1 MTTLGSLRMA
11 LLQIRQRLIQHPVL
25 LRGHGVPRD
34 DASYSTEIAE
44 LDRLANWLALILRDL
59 KSHGHMLNAREQGL
73 WNIPRERRWVDAS
86 RLRQQDAELAG
97 VLELA
102 AEVQRLLE
110 DIIRKS
116 GLLSSADAVANIG
129 ELIDKLYH
137 QAHTGYLV
145 GDLGGGPVYA
155 PYRPGQFEASPE
167 SAVIMV
173 FVVLTALK
181 QLLKR
186 GEAAAAGGR

>member
-34 DASYSTEIAE
+34 DASYRTEIAE

-59 KSHGHMLNAREQGL
+59 KSHGHMLNARERGL

-116 GLLSSADAVANIG
+116 GLVSSADAVANIG

-137 QAHTGYLV
+137 QAHTGHLV

-173 FVVLTALK
+173 FVALTALK

-186 GEAAAAGGR
+186 GGSAAAGGR